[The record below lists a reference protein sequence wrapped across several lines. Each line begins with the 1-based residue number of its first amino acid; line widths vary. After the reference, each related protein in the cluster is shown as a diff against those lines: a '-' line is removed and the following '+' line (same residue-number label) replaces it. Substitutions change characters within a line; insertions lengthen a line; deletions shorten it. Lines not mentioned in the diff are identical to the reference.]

1 MSGVAIVTGA
11 ARGIGAA
18 VVRRL
23 ARDGWS
29 VVAVDI
35 SDADATFGYA
45 FATKEDLDEVVA
57 SCGDQDT
64 VMGIVADAR
73 NHEAL
78 VDVVAQTVERFAKV
92 DAVVSAAGLIAGGQP
107 VWSMD
112 DLHWNALFEVNV
124 GSVRQL
130 ARAAIPAMLL
140 QPQPRHGRF
149 VAVASAAGHRGLPGL
164 TAYGASKH
172 ACVGF
177 VRGLAADLRGTGI
190 TANAISPGSTDT
202 VMLARTAELYKMEG
216 AHGFAPQALLERL
229 LDADEI
235 AAVIAWLCSP
245 DSSALTGTV
254 VMADGGLTT

>member
-1 MSGVAIVTGA
+1 MSGTAIVTGA

-23 ARDGWS
+23 AWEGWA

-35 SDADATFGYA
+35 SDASATFGYA
-45 FATKEDLDEVVA
+45 FATKDDLDETVA
-57 SCGDQDT
+57 SCRDPDA

-73 NHEAL
+73 NHEEL
-78 VDVVAQTVERFAKV
+78 VDVVAQAVERFGGV
-92 DAVVSAAGLIAGGQP
+92 DAAVAAAGLIAGGQP
-107 VWSMD
+107 VWRMD
-112 DLHWNALFEVNV
+112 DAHWNALFDVNV
-124 GSVRQL
+124 GTVRQL
-130 ARAAIPAMLL
+130 ARAVIPAML
-140 QPQPRHGRF
+140 QKPSPRHGRF

-164 TAYGASKH
+164 TAYGAAKH

-190 TANAISPGSTDT
+190 TATAVSPGSTDT
-202 VMLARTAELYKMEG
+202 AMLARTAELYEMEG

-235 AAVIAWLCSP
+235 AAAIAWLCSP

>member
-23 ARDGWS
+23 AWEGWT

-35 SDADATFGYA
+35 SDADTTFGYS
-45 FATKEDLDEVVA
+45 FATKEDLDQTVA
-57 SCGDQDT
+57 SCRNQDA
-64 VMGIVADAR
+64 VIGIVADAR

-78 VDVVAQTVERFAKV
+78 VDVVAQAVERFGRV
-92 DAVVSAAGLIAGGQP
+92 DAAVAAVGLIAGGEP
-107 VWSMD
+107 VWRMD
-112 DLHWNALFEVNV
+112 DAHWDALFDVNV
-124 GSVRQL
+124 GTVRQL
-130 ARAAIPAMLL
+130 ARAVIPAML
-140 QPQPRHGRF
+140 QQASPRHGRF

-164 TAYGASKH
+164 TAYGAAKH

-190 TANAISPGSTDT
+190 TATAVSPGSTDT
-202 VMLARTAELYKMEG
+202 AMLARTAELYKMEG

-229 LDADEI
+229 IDAGEV
-235 AAVIAWLCSP
+235 AAAIAWLCSP

-254 VMADGGLTT
+254 VMVDGGLTT